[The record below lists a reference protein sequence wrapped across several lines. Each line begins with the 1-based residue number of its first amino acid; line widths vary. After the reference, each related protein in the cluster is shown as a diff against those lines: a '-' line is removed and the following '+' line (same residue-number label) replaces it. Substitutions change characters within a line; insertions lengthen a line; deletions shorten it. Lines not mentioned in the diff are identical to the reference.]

1 MPAAV
6 RCSEARLSEDGVFLL
21 ADGLRM
27 FLWLGASSPPEL
39 IQGIFNVPS
48 LAHVSADMVGTFP
61 LFPHRFLRVV
71 VRVQLRVRENGT
83 QFCKNE
89 RFRVLA
95 DANEPR
101 KVVRGEY

>member
-48 LAHVSADMVGTFP
+48 LAHVSADMVGTFS
-61 LFPHRFLRVV
+61 LFLHKVLSVFVHVQPRVTKKMGQV
-71 VRVQLRVRENGT
+71 SSV
-83 QFCKNE
+83 
-89 RFRVLA
+89 
-95 DANEPR
+95 
-101 KVVRGEY
+101 